1 MNITLFTRP
10 KSVLTVGLALL
21 LAFDPNLIFQWTGL
35 VLGDAGT
42 LLGRILGLVY
52 LGIAIELWF
61 VRSNS
66 DLPARNAL
74 LLTAVDC
81 SVVALLV
88 QVQLAGLMNVLGWGL
103 IAVYLGSGLGFLWCA
118 MQVARNGAVRE
129 SLSLSKRFALF

>member
-42 LLGRILGLVY
+42 LLGRIL
-52 LGIAIELWF
+52 A
-61 VRSNS
+61 
-66 DLPARNAL
+66 LPARNAL

-129 SLSLSKRFALF
+129 SLS

>member
-118 MQVARNGAVRE
+118 MQDARNGAVRE
-129 SLSLSKRFALF
+129 SLS

>member
-88 QVQLAGLMNVLGWGL
+88 QVQLAGLMNVLG
-103 IAVYLGSGLGFLWCA
+103 
-118 MQVARNGAVRE
+118 
-129 SLSLSKRFALF
+129 

>member
-35 VLGDAGT
+35 HLGDAGT

-61 VRSNS
+61 VRGNA

-74 LLTAVDC
+74 LLTSVDLA
-81 SVVALLV
+81 VVALLV
-88 QVQLAGLMNVLGWGL
+88 QVQFAGQMNALGWGL
-103 IAVYLGSGLGFLWCA
+103 IAVYLGSGLGFFWCA
-118 MQVARNGAVRE
+118 LQVTRNGAARE
-129 SLSLSKRFALF
+129 SLS

>member
-74 LLTAVDC
+74 LTLASISGRASSLPRRLSTRPTALPN
-81 SVVALLV
+81 S
-88 QVQLAGLMNVLGWGL
+88 MLGT
-103 IAVYLGSGLGFLWCA
+103 
-118 MQVARNGAVRE
+118 
-129 SLSLSKRFALF
+129 KTP

>member
-66 DLPARNAL
+66 ELVSFSVTPAEGGASGF
-74 LLTAVDC
+74 V
-81 SVVALLV
+81 
-88 QVQLAGLMNVLGWGL
+88 
-103 IAVYLGSGLGFLWCA
+103 IAV
-118 MQVARNGAVRE
+118 AVR
-129 SLSLSKRFALF
+129 

>member
-118 MQVARNGAVRE
+118 MQFARNGAVRE
-129 SLSLSKRFALF
+129 SLS